1 MILHNKAARRRMT
14 SQDFFFHEYC
24 GVQDGNLPL
33 LLQLLF
39 HAAPLRFNLTRWLT
53 AHCLAEF
60 PFFICFHNVL
70 DFRTCGSFN
79 STLYKACCFVD
90 LQNVKMFS
98 ACNISGL
105 FLLTNGSQDV
115 LQNHS
120 QLYTPG
126 NQWSTSST
134 GDHFV
139 FYDTHVTSLDGTN
152 ISARV
157 HVASFTPEVVHP
169 DSTIALIVGSLYFE
183 GYQSAVIIAK
193 HIKVIAGDLSS
204 SIPPIPAFF
213 DTHFNCL
220 GTVCGEALVLEDK
233 SIVFPITIDAYMLNE
248 FKHFRVM

>member
-1 MILHNKAARRRMT
+1 MSCRI
-14 SQDFFFHEYC
+14 
-24 GVQDGNLPL
+24 
-33 LLQLLF
+33 
-39 HAAPLRFNLTRWLT
+39 
-53 AHCLAEF
+53 
-60 PFFICFHNVL
+60 PFFIRFHNVL
-70 DFRTCGSFN
+70 DFRTRGGFN
-79 STLYKACCFVD
+79 STLYKACW
-90 LQNVKMFS
+90 
-98 ACNISGL
+98 CNISGL
-105 FLLTNGSQDV
+105 FLLTNGSQDA

-157 HVASFTPEVVHP
+157 RVASFTPEVVHP